1 MLEVERGE
9 DRGVRTF
16 FLEFDRTRRVDKN
29 YEKFRRYDA
38 FLNWWWR
45 FTAWADLEEAPAVL
59 FICQDEERCRQ
70 FVTAAGNELTPLM
83 DAITRLASCA
93 CPATERRLTEPDA

>member
-1 MLEVERGE
+1 VLEVERGE

-38 FLNWWWR
+38 FPDHEAR
-45 FTAWADLEEAPAVL
+45 FVRLPGYQAPT
-59 FICQDEERCRQ
+59 D
-70 FVTAAGNELTPLM
+70 
-83 DAITRLASCA
+83 
-93 CPATERRLTEPDA
+93 